1 MTTRNTE
8 HLAATVAE
16 HIKADAVIQGDYWSE
31 DEQKGCFIGCLVHG
45 NKPHLIEERYGVPVM
60 ITKIAEAI
68 FERLPADEAKQFFA
82 DFPAA
87 INNDGKD
94 LSRVGWQFLSQ
105 TLRDLP
111 STTAEVQAVVDL
123 AIAGLDR
130 LAKGEQWPTA
140 DAARDAALAAALAA
154 AKAADWAATRAVAWA
169 ADAAAT
175 AAAASAAARA
185 ADWADDWAATRAAA
199 RYAAADAAS
208 ARAAARSAAADARAA
223 ANAAAAARA
232 AARSGAAR
240 FGAWTAAIR
249 QQRDLLLRLIREA

>member
-16 HIKADAVIQGDYWSE
+16 HIEADAVVQGDYWSE
-31 DEQKGCFIGCLVHG
+31 DKQKGCFIGCLVHG

-111 STTAEVQAVVDL
+111 PTTAEVQAVIDPVV
-123 AIAGLDR
+123 AGLDR
-130 LAKGEQWPTA
+130 LAEGEEWSSAA
-140 DAARDAALAAALAA
+140 DWARDAAAWAC
-154 AKAADWAATRAVAWA
+154 DAATWA
-169 ADAAAT
+169 ADAAA
-175 AAAASAAARA
+175 
-185 ADWADDWAATRAAA
+185 
-199 RYAAADAAS
+199 AS
-208 ARAAARSAAADARAA
+208 ARDVD
-223 ANAAAAARA
+223 AAARA
-232 AARSGAAR
+232 AARSGAAAAASARAAARSGATR

-249 QQRDLLLRLIREA
+249 QQRDLLLRLISEA

>member
-16 HIKADAVIQGDYWSE
+16 HIEADAVIQGDYWIE

-45 NKPHLIEERYGVPVM
+45 NRPEIIEYRYGIPVM
-60 ITKIAEAI
+60 VVRTAEAI

-111 STTAEVQAVVDL
+111 VVAAEVQAVIDPV
-123 AIAGLDR
+123 IAGLDR
-130 LAKGEQWPTA
+130 LAEGEEWSS
-140 DAARDAALAAALAA
+140 AA
-154 AKAADWAATRAVAWA
+154 AKDAN
-169 ADAAAT
+169 AAAR
-175 AAAASAAARA
+175 ACDAAARA
-185 ADWADDWAATRAAA
+185 ADAAA
-199 RYAAADAAS
+199 CDADAD
-208 ARAAARSAAADARAA
+208 ADARAA
-223 ANAAAAARA
+223 ARAGAAARA
-232 AARSGAAR
+232 AAAASASAGAAAAKA
-240 FGAWTAAIR
+240 GAWTAAIR
-249 QQRDLLLRLIREA
+249 QQRDLLLRLISEAR

>member
-16 HIKADAVIQGDYWSE
+16 HIKADAVFQGMYWDEE
-31 DEQKGCFIGCLVHG
+31 DQKGCFIGCLVHG
-45 NKPHLIEERYGVPVM
+45 NKPDLIEERYGIPVM

-111 STTAEVQAVVDL
+111 VVAAEVQAVIDPV
-123 AIAGLDR
+123 IAGLDR
-130 LAKGEQWPTA
+130 LAKGEEWP
-140 DAARDAALAAALAA
+140 
-154 AKAADWAATRAVAWA
+154 
-169 ADAAAT
+169 
-175 AAAASAAARA
+175 RA
-185 ADWADDWAATRAAA
+185 A
-199 RYAAADAAS
+199 
-208 ARAAARSAAADARAA
+208 
-223 ANAAAAARA
+223 AAAAARA
-232 AARSGAAR
+232 AAVRACDAAAAMAADAAR
-240 FGAWTAAIR
+240 AAAWAAAWVHARVHAWAAARAAARAAAAWDPARDADAKAADAWDAAIR
-249 QQRDLLLRLIREA
+249 QQRDLLLRLISEA

>member
-1 MTTRNTE
+1 MKTRNTE

-16 HIKADAVIQGDYWSE
+16 HIEADAVAQGDYWSE
-31 DEQKGCFIGCLVHG
+31 DEQKGCFIGCLVHS

-111 STTAEVQAVVDL
+111 VVAAEVQAVIDPV
-123 AIAGLDR
+123 IAGLDR
-130 LAKGEQWPTA
+130 LAKGEEWPMA
-140 DAARDAALAAALAA
+140 AAAAAARASAVTW
-154 AKAADWAATRAVAWA
+154 AADWA
-169 ADAAAT
+169 AAAT
-175 AAAASAAARA
+175 AAAASAVTWA
-185 ADWADDWAATRAAA
+185 ADWAAAATATAA
-199 RYAAADAAS
+199 AAS
-208 ARAAARSAAADARAA
+208 AA
-223 ANAAAAARA
+223 
-232 AARSGAAR
+232 
-240 FGAWTAAIR
+240 AWTDAWTDAWDAAIR

>member
-16 HIKADAVIQGDYWSE
+16 HIKADAVFQGMYW
-31 DEQKGCFIGCLVHG
+31 DEEAQKGCFIGCLVHG
-45 NKPHLIEERYGVPVM
+45 NKPDLVEERYGIPVM
-60 ITKIAEAI
+60 VVRTAEAI

-111 STTAEVQAVVDL
+111 PTIAEVQAVIDPV
-123 AIAGLDR
+123 IAGLDR
-130 LAKGEQWPTA
+130 LAEGEEWSSA
-140 DAARDAALAAALAA
+140 AARDANAA
-154 AKAADWAATRAVAWA
+154 AKACD
-169 ADAAAT
+169 ADAWD
-175 AAAASAAARA
+175 
-185 ADWADDWAATRAAA
+185 ADADDD
-199 RYAAADAAS
+199 AD
-208 ARAAARSAAADARAA
+208 ARAAARAGAAAARAA

-232 AARSGAAR
+232 AAVARAADVAAANAATAAGAAAGVAVWAAAAAR
-240 FGAWTAAIR
+240 AAAIR

>member
-1 MTTRNTE
+1 MTTRNIE

-16 HIKADAVIQGDYWSE
+16 HIEADAVVQGDYWSE
-31 DEQKGCFIGCLVHG
+31 DEQKGCFIGCLVHADR
-45 NKPHLIEERYGVPVM
+45 PDLIEERYGIPVM

-94 LSRVGWQFLSQ
+94 LSRVGWQFLAQ

-111 STTAEVQAVVDL
+111 STTAEVQTVVDL

-140 DAARDAALAAALAA
+140 DAARDAALAA

-199 RYAAADAAS
+199 R
-208 ARAAARSAAADARAA
+208 
-223 ANAAAAARA
+223 
-232 AARSGAAR
+232 SGAAR

>member
-16 HIKADAVIQGDYWSE
+16 HIKADAVVQGDYWSE
-31 DEQKGCFIGCLVHG
+31 DEQKGCFIGCLVHADR
-45 NKPHLIEERYGVPVM
+45 PDLIEERYGVPVM
-60 ITKIAEAI
+60 ITRIAEAV

-94 LSRVGWQFLSQ
+94 LSRVGWQFLAQ

-111 STTAEVQAVVDL
+111 STTAEVQTVVDL

-140 DAARDAALAAALAA
+140 GAVRDAALAAANAA
-154 AKAADWAATRAVAWA
+154 ARAADWAASAADWAAPRAVAWA
-169 ADAAAT
+169 ADAAAAW
-175 AAAASAAARA
+175 AAAAGWAAA
-185 ADWADDWAATRAAA
+185 AAA
-199 RYAAADAAS
+199 AW
-208 ARAAARSAAADARAA
+208 
-223 ANAAAAARA
+223 AAAAARA
-232 AARSGAAR
+232 AARAAA
-240 FGAWTAAIR
+240 AWDPARDADAKAADAWDAAIR
-249 QQRDLLLRLIREA
+249 QQRDLLLRLISEA

>member
-16 HIKADAVIQGDYWSE
+16 HIEADAVIQGDYWSE

-45 NKPHLIEERYGVPVM
+45 NRPDLIEERYGIPVM

-68 FERLPADEAKQFFA
+68 FERLPAAEAAQFFA

-94 LSRVGWQFLSQ
+94 LSRVGWRFLSQ

-111 STTAEVQAVVDL
+111 PTTAEVQAVVDPV
-123 AIAGLDR
+123 IAGLDR
-130 LAKGEQWPTA
+130 LAKGEEWPMA
-140 DAARDAALAAALAA
+140 AAAAAARASAVTW
-154 AKAADWAATRAVAWA
+154 AADWA
-169 ADAAAT
+169 AAAT
-175 AAAASAAARA
+175 AAAASAVTWA
-185 ADWADDWAATRAAA
+185 ADWAAAATATAA
-199 RYAAADAAS
+199 AAS
-208 ARAAARSAAADARAA
+208 A
-223 ANAAAAARA
+223 
-232 AARSGAAR
+232 
-240 FGAWTAAIR
+240 GAWTDAWTDAWDAAIR